1 VAGSLTGRLSRGVT
15 RLADSEVVQMTLGE
29 AAAAIDAATL
39 ALHHGRDYTTA
50 EVSSG
55 RRITEAE
62 AVRARRD
69 MVYAQHQ
76 IGWALERLCE
86 LSGARWVYDGDP
98 LQEIRRD
105 VMTILT
111 HHAANRQAAYAPYG
125 RLLLDRAN
133 C

>member
-1 VAGSLTGRLSRGVT
+1 MLR
-15 RLADSEVVQMTLGE
+15 
-29 AAAAIDAATL
+29 
-39 ALHHGRDYTTA
+39 HGRRATTEA
-50 EVSSG
+50 VSSG

-62 AVRARRD
+62 ALQARRD

-86 LSGARWVYDGDP
+86 LSGARWVYDTDK

-111 HHAANRQAAYAPYG
+111 HHAASRAAAYAPYG
-125 RLLLDRAN
+125 NMLLSRDRD
-133 C
+133 